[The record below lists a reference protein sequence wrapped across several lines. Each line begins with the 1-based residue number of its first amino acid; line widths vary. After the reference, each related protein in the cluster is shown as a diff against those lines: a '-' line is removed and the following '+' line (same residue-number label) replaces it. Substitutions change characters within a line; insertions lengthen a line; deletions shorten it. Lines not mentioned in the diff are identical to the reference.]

1 MILKMSKFKIL
12 VIDDEIQIRKLL
24 EITLVSEEYE
34 VILAENGL
42 GGVRLV
48 ASKNPDLI
56 MLDLGLPD
64 INGQLVLK
72 QLREWFSHPI
82 MILSV
87 KSDESEIVKALD
99 NGANDYLIKPFR
111 TQELL
116 ARVRSHLRNKTEEFN
131 QSIIENNHFSI
142 ELVSRIVKK
151 NGEEIKL
158 TQTEFNLL
166 AILAKNEGKVLTH
179 QYLLKEI
186 WGKSYSGQ
194 TQYLRVF
201 VAQIRK
207 KIEEDPNH
215 PELIVT
221 ESGIGYRFILK

>member
-1 MILKMSKFKIL
+1 MNKHQILI
-12 VIDDEIQIRKLL
+12 IDDESQIRKLL
-24 EITLVSEEYE
+24 EITLSTNDFE
-34 VILAENGL
+34 VKLAENGL
-42 GGVRLV
+42 EGIRF
-48 ASKNPDLI
+48 AATFQPDLI

-64 INGQLVLK
+64 VDGQKVLQ
-72 QLREWFSHPI
+72 QLREWYLNPI

-87 KSDESEIVKALD
+87 KSEESEIVKALD

-116 ARVRSHLRNKTEEFN
+116 ARVRSHMRNHIKEVSEP
-131 QSIIENNHFSI
+131 IISSSNFSI
-142 ELVSRIVKK
+142 DLVARNVKV
-151 NGEEIKL
+151 NDEEIKL

-186 WGKSYSGQ
+186 WGKSYSDQ

-201 VAQIRK
+201 VAQLRK
-207 KIEEDPNH
+207 KIEKDANH
-215 PELIVT
+215 PEMILT
-221 ESGIGYRFILK
+221 ESGIGYRFILT

>member
-1 MILKMSKFKIL
+1 MSKFKIL

-42 GGVRLV
+42 DGVRLV
-48 ASKNPDLI
+48 ASRNPDLI

-64 INGQLVLK
+64 INGQLVLQ

-87 KSDESEIVKALD
+87 KSDENEIVKALD

-142 ELVSRIVKK
+142 DLVSRVVKK
-151 NGEEIKL
+151 NGDEIKL

-179 QYLLKEI
+179 HYLLKEI
-186 WGKSYSGQ
+186 WGNSYSGQ

-207 KIEEDPNH
+207 KLEVDPNH
-215 PELIVT
+215 PELILT

>member
-1 MILKMSKFKIL
+1 MSKFKIL

-42 GGVRLV
+42 EGVRLV

-111 TQELL
+111 TLELL

-142 ELVSRIVKK
+142 DLVSRIVKK

-166 AILAKNEGKVLTH
+166 AILSKNEGKVLTH
-179 QYLLKEI
+179 HYLLKEI

>member
-1 MILKMSKFKIL
+1 MNKRQIL
-12 VIDDEIQIRKLL
+12 VIDDETQIRKLL
-24 EITLVSEEYE
+24 EITLSTNDFE
-34 VILAENGL
+34 VKLAENGL
-42 GGVRLV
+42 QGIRF
-48 ASKNPDLI
+48 AATFQPDLI

-64 INGQLVLK
+64 VDGQKVLQ
-72 QLREWFSHPI
+72 QLREWYLNPI

-87 KSDESEIVKALD
+87 KSEESEIVKALD

-116 ARVRSHLRNKTEEFN
+116 ARVRSHMRNHIKETSEPVISSTNFL
-131 QSIIENNHFSI
+131 IDLIA
-142 ELVSRIVKK
+142 RIVKV
-151 NGEEIKL
+151 NNEEIKL

-186 WGKSYSGQ
+186 WGKSYSDQ

-201 VAQIRK
+201 VAQLRK
-207 KIEEDPNH
+207 KIEKDANH
-215 PELIVT
+215 PEMILT
-221 ESGIGYRFILK
+221 ESGIGYRFILT

>member
-1 MILKMSKFKIL
+1 MNKRQIL
-12 VIDDEIQIRKLL
+12 VIDDESQIRKLL
-24 EITLVSEEYE
+24 EITLSTNDFDVK
-34 VILAENGL
+34 LAENGL
-42 GGVRLV
+42 EGIRY
-48 ASKNPDLI
+48 AATFQPDLI

-64 INGQLVLK
+64 VDGQKVLQ
-72 QLREWFSHPI
+72 QLREWYLNPI

-87 KSDESEIVKALD
+87 KSEESEIVKALD

-116 ARVRSHLRNKTEEFN
+116 ARVRSHMRNYIKEASEPVISSTN
-131 QSIIENNHFSI
+131 FSI
-142 ELVSRIVKK
+142 DLMARIVKV
-151 NGEEIKL
+151 NNEEVKL

-186 WGKSYSGQ
+186 WGKSYSDQ

-201 VAQIRK
+201 VAQLRK
-207 KIEEDPNH
+207 KIEKDANH
-215 PELIVT
+215 PEMILT
-221 ESGIGYRFILK
+221 ESGIGYRFILT

>member
-1 MILKMSKFKIL
+1 MNKRQIL
-12 VIDDEIQIRKLL
+12 VIDDESQIRKLL
-24 EITLVSEEYE
+24 EITLSTNDFDVK
-34 VILAENGL
+34 LAENGL
-42 GGVRLV
+42 EGIRF
-48 ASKNPDLI
+48 AATFQPDLI

-64 INGQLVLK
+64 IDGQKVLQ
-72 QLREWFSHPI
+72 QLREWFLNPI

-87 KSDESEIVKALD
+87 KSEESEIVKALD

-116 ARVRSHLRNKTEEFN
+116 ARVRSHMRNHIKET
-131 QSIIENNHFSI
+131 SAPIISSTNFSI
-142 ELVSRIVKK
+142 DLVARIVKV
-151 NGEEIKL
+151 NNEDVKL

-186 WGKSYSGQ
+186 WGKNYSDQ

-201 VAQIRK
+201 VAQLRK
-207 KIEEDPNH
+207 KIEKDANH
-215 PELIVT
+215 PEMILT
-221 ESGIGYRFILK
+221 ESGIGYRFILT

>member
-1 MILKMSKFKIL
+1 MNKRQIL
-12 VIDDEIQIRKLL
+12 VIDDESQIRKLL
-24 EITLVSEEYE
+24 EITLSTNDFE
-34 VILAENGL
+34 VKLAENGL
-42 GGVRLV
+42 QGIRFAAVFQ
-48 ASKNPDLI
+48 PDLI

-64 INGQLVLK
+64 VDGQKVLQ
-72 QLREWFSHPI
+72 QLREWYLNPI

-87 KSDESEIVKALD
+87 KSEESEIVKALD

-116 ARVRSHLRNKTEEFN
+116 ARVRSHMRNHIKEALEPVISSTN
-131 QSIIENNHFSI
+131 FSI
-142 ELVSRIVKK
+142 DLIARIVKV
-151 NGEEIKL
+151 NNEDVKL

-186 WGKSYSGQ
+186 WGKSYSDQ

-201 VAQIRK
+201 VAQLRK
-207 KIEEDPNH
+207 KIEKDANH
-215 PELIVT
+215 PEMILT
-221 ESGIGYRFILK
+221 ESGIGYRFILT

>member
-1 MILKMSKFKIL
+1 ML
-12 VIDDEIQIRKLL
+12 
-24 EITLVSEEYE
+24 
-34 VILAENGL
+34 NGFIKKTQKTP
-42 GGVRLV
+42 
-48 ASKNPDLI
+48 KN
-56 MLDLGLPD
+56 
-64 INGQLVLK
+64 
-72 QLREWFSHPI
+72 
-82 MILSV
+82 
-87 KSDESEIVKALD
+87 EIVKALD

-166 AILAKNEGKVLTH
+166 VILAKNEGKVLTH

>member
-1 MILKMSKFKIL
+1 MNKRQIL
-12 VIDDEIQIRKLL
+12 VIDDESQIRKLL
-24 EITLVSEEYE
+24 EITLSTNDFE
-34 VILAENGL
+34 VKLAENGL
-42 GGVRLV
+42 EGIRF
-48 ASKNPDLI
+48 AATFQPDLI

-64 INGQLVLK
+64 IDGQKVLQ
-72 QLREWFSHPI
+72 QLREWYLNPI

-87 KSDESEIVKALD
+87 KSEESEIVKALD

-116 ARVRSHLRNKTEEFN
+116 ARVRSHMRNHIKETSEP
-131 QSIIENNHFSI
+131 IISSTNFSI
-142 ELVSRIVKK
+142 DLVARIVKV
-151 NGEEIKL
+151 NNEEVKL

-186 WGKSYSGQ
+186 WGKSYSDQ

-201 VAQIRK
+201 VAQLRK
-207 KIEEDPNH
+207 KIEKDANH
-215 PELIVT
+215 PEMILT
-221 ESGIGYRFILK
+221 ESGIGYRFILT

>member
-1 MILKMSKFKIL
+1 MNKRQIL
-12 VIDDEIQIRKLL
+12 VIDDESQIRKLL
-24 EITLVSEEYE
+24 EITLSTNDFE
-34 VILAENGL
+34 VKLAEIGL
-42 GGVRLV
+42 EGIRF
-48 ASKNPDLI
+48 AATFQPDLI

-64 INGQLVLK
+64 VDGQKVLQ
-72 QLREWFSHPI
+72 QLREWYLNPI

-87 KSDESEIVKALD
+87 KSEESEIVKALD

-116 ARVRSHLRNKTEEFN
+116 ARVRSHMRNHIKETSEP
-131 QSIIENNHFSI
+131 IISSTNFSI
-142 ELVSRIVKK
+142 DLVARIVKV
-151 NGEEIKL
+151 NNEEVKL

-186 WGKSYSGQ
+186 WGKSYSDQ

-201 VAQIRK
+201 VAQLRK
-207 KIEEDPNH
+207 KIEKDANH
-215 PELIVT
+215 PEMILT
-221 ESGIGYRFILK
+221 ESGIGYRFILT

>member
-1 MILKMSKFKIL
+1 MNKHQIL
-12 VIDDEIQIRKLL
+12 VIDDESQIRKLL
-24 EITLVSEEYE
+24 EITLSTNDFE
-34 VILAENGL
+34 VKLVENGL
-42 GGVRLV
+42 EGIRF
-48 ASKNPDLI
+48 AATFQPDLI

-64 INGQLVLK
+64 VDGQKVLQ
-72 QLREWFSHPI
+72 QLREWYLNPI

-87 KSDESEIVKALD
+87 KNEESEIVKALD

-116 ARVRSHLRNKTEEFN
+116 ARVRSHMRNHIKEPSEPVISSSN
-131 QSIIENNHFSI
+131 FSI
-142 ELVSRIVKK
+142 DLIARIVKV
-151 NGEEIKL
+151 NNEEVKL

-186 WGKSYSGQ
+186 WGKSYSDQ

-201 VAQIRK
+201 VAQLRK
-207 KIEEDPNH
+207 KIEKDANH
-215 PELIVT
+215 PEMILT
-221 ESGIGYRFILK
+221 ESGIGYRFILT

>member
-1 MILKMSKFKIL
+1 MNKHKIL
-12 VIDDEIQIRKLL
+12 VIDDEVQIRKLL
-24 EITLVSEEYE
+24 EITLSTNDFV
-34 VILAENGL
+34 VKLAENGL
-42 GGVRLV
+42 EGIKIA
-48 ASKNPDLI
+48 ASHQPDLI

-64 INGQLVLK
+64 LDGQDVLQ
-72 QLREWFSHPI
+72 QLREWYFNPI

-87 KSDESEIVKALD
+87 KSEESEIVKALD

-116 ARVRSHLRNKTEEFN
+116 ARVRSHLRNHIEEASKPIIN
-131 QSIIENNHFSI
+131 SANLSID
-142 ELVSRIVKK
+142 LVARLVKV
-151 NGEEIKL
+151 NSEEIKL

-186 WGKSYSGQ
+186 WGKSYSDQ

-201 VAQIRK
+201 VAQLRK
-207 KIEEDPNH
+207 KIEKDANH
-215 PELIVT
+215 PEMILT
-221 ESGIGYRFILK
+221 ESGIGYRFILI